1 MRNHKALPRCLVGL
15 SLATRLAIA
24 IGSTVFFLIVFLF
37 LPGGGQNPSVFA
49 IPIALIAWMFN
60 KKGLFVALST
70 LTIVLWLYWV
80 GVHKIVWWPWYN
92 ILYFFVGVFSLVFIG
107 LLVCAQRDAFNLADG
122 AKEQLAAAYNQ
133 QKELDDVKDQF
144 LQNVNHELRTPLTAI
159 YGYLELLLEHNQ
171 QLNVSMRKIFLERA
185 IQSCDELQLLIDNVL
200 DCTINYKERKEQ
212 ISVEEIAVLDI
223 VHEVLER
230 FDPKTIQEH
239 TIHIYIPEYI
249 VVRANS
255 QCMRQ
260 VIRNL
265 LSNAFKYAPAGT
277 PIEISADLYGNVVQL
292 PQSLPEVC
300 ISMKDAGP
308 GIPAEEIP
316 ELFGRF
322 VRLRRDA
329 TGRVSGSGLGL
340 YLSKQFVE
348 VMGGQ
353 IWVESEGIPG
363 KGSCFRFTLPA
374 VARPKTQ
381 AVITSANK
389 TPVLRYGEKSGI
401 P

>member
-1 MRNHKALPRCLVGL
+1 MGYYRDEGRGAVCSHKALLRYLVDL
-15 SLATRLAIA
+15 SLAIRLAIV
-24 IGSTVFFLIVFLF
+24 ISSTVLFLIVFLF

-49 IPIALIAWMFN
+49 IPIALIAWMFS
-60 KKGLFVALST
+60 KRGLSVALAT
-70 LTIVLWLYWV
+70 LIIVLWLYWV
-80 GVHKIVWWPWYN
+80 GVYQTVWWPWYST
-92 ILYFFVGVFSLVFIG
+92 LYFLVGVFSLVFIG
-107 LLVCAQRDAFNLADG
+107 LLVCAQRDAFNLADE
-122 AKEQLAAAYNQ
+122 AKEQSATACDQ
-133 QKELDDVKDQF
+133 QKEVDDVKDQF

-171 QLNVSMRKIFLERA
+171 QLNVAMRKTFLERA

-200 DCTINYKERKEQ
+200 DCTTNYKERRKQ
-212 ISVEEIAVLDI
+212 ISIEEIAVLDI

-265 LSNAFKYAPAGT
+265 LSNAFKYAPVGT
-277 PIEISADLYGNVVQL
+277 PIEISADLYGNVVQS

-300 ISMKDAGP
+300 ISVKDAGP

-316 ELFGRF
+316 DIFGRF
-322 VRLRRDA
+322 VRLRRDVA
-329 TGRVSGSGLGL
+329 GRVSGSGLGL

-348 VMGGQ
+348 LMGGQ

-381 AVITSANK
+381 AVITSS
-389 TPVLRYGEKSGI
+389 T
-401 P
+401 